1 MAAAVGG
8 AELSVDPRRECSYI
22 AATVGVVR
30 TATLRELN
38 SNSSALARA
47 AEAGE
52 TIVVTDR
59 GRPIADIVPHRP
71 SLPPGVS
78 RADSDAMFRKLQAA
92 EAGFDY
98 EAFRAQMDEAVD
110 PYAYDAFERFG

>member
-1 MAAAVGG
+1 M
-8 AELSVDPRRECSYI
+8 
-22 AATVGVVR
+22 R

-52 TIVVTDR
+52 TIVITDR

-71 SLPPGVS
+71 DVPPGVT
-78 RADSDAMFRKLQAA
+78 RAEMTEMFEKLQAA
-92 EAGFDY
+92 GAGFDY
-98 EAFRAQMDEAVD
+98 DAFRAQMDEAVD